1 MADLEEMIEYNKGR
15 EVIYAC
21 FSRIFLDILKDD
33 EYKMLEEVVPYIE
46 TLKTD
51 NEEDILLNDGI
62 SGLSNFIEKYKS
74 TAQNQLRRV

>member
-33 EYKMLEEVVPYIE
+33 EYKML
-46 TLKTD
+46 
-51 NEEDILLNDGI
+51 
-62 SGLSNFIEKYKS
+62 
-74 TAQNQLRRV
+74 